1 MTDLLEYINCSIPV
15 TGDTKHLGKQC
26 IQVGQAHAR
35 PGLPL
40 AKSLLMVI
48 GTISP
53 VVNLFG
59 RQKHP
64 RKENHLTLAEGG
76 SEHA

>member
-1 MTDLLEYINCSIPV
+1 MTDLLEYINYSIPV
-15 TGDTKHLGKQC
+15 TGDTKYLGKQC
-26 IQVGQAHAR
+26 IQVGQDHAC
-35 PGLPL
+35 PGLSL

-53 VVNLFG
+53 VVNLHG

-64 RKENHLTLAEGG
+64 QKENQLTLAEGG